1 MKMNVLNFI
10 AVGLIII
17 TLGCNVEPDK
27 VEPEKKDKITLGGII
42 FSPATTTDRIDT
54 ENKEYIKISCKAS
67 NNKSIEIFYY
77 TLDGSDPT
85 EDSSSWN
92 IKDEIP
98 ADFYFN
104 DYIKNIKVLAVYNDN
119 GRKIFKTGEANYN
132 FKYFRSDSSSYSSPT
147 EVQMD
152 KGYYDYGYFTSPF
165 GYDSDS
171 SYFKPSQA
179 GKFKIKVSFNIGGE
193 LVISKN
199 LEKIKEGTHSYNY
212 LETIDVEETDI
223 IKIYIKQGSLHQ
235 LFAKDPNWEYEISLE

>member
-10 AVGLIII
+10 SVALIFITLSCYVEPDKKEII
-17 TLGCNVEPDK
+17 TLGE
-27 VEPEKKDKITLGGII
+27 II
-42 FSPATTTDRIDT
+42 FSPKPTIDRVDT
-54 ENKEYIKISCKAS
+54 INKEYIKISCKTS
-67 NNKSIEIFYY
+67 NNKSNEIFYY

-92 IKDEIP
+92 IKDKIP
-98 ADFYFN
+98 DDFYFN

-119 GRKIFKTGEANYN
+119 GHKIFKTGEANYN

-152 KGYYDYGYFTSPF
+152 KGYYDYGYFTSPL

-179 GKFKIKVSFNIGGE
+179 GKFKIRVRLNLGGKLE
-193 LVISKN
+193 ISKN
-199 LEKIKEGTHSYNY
+199 LEKIKEGTDYF
-212 LETIDVEETDI
+212 ETIDVEEKDI
-223 IKIYIKQGSLHQ
+223 IKIYIKQGGLYQ
-235 LFAKDPNWEYEISLE
+235 LSANNHHWEYEISLE